1 MMLLDLRYHAASL
14 IAVFLALALGLIIGG
29 SLASDETLVSYQEN
43 LISRLEIE
51 NNALRNKQQED
62 EDSLSLQKKEKLA
75 LENELNQLAKA
86 YINQISKDKKLVL
99 EGGDSLLGLV
109 LEPRSIEDYDYNFRL
124 KEEGELTFLNS
135 LENKGLVV
143 EVPKNSKLWELALFL
158 SRIPGK

>member
-43 LISRLEIE
+43 LISRLEME

-99 EGGDSLLGLV
+99 EIGRASCRERV
-109 LEPRSIEDYDYNFRL
+109 
-124 KEEGELTFLNS
+124 
-135 LENKGLVV
+135 
-143 EVPKNSKLWELALFL
+143 
-158 SRIPGK
+158 